1 MIHKKILVIRTN
13 HIFVDQV
20 PDAIAKCTR
29 AGIRVCMV
37 TGDHVNTARAIA
49 IKCGIIRPEQEN
61 LMYNGT
67 EFNRYIRDPDGQVRF
82 DFDPVRK

>member
-1 MIHKKILVIRTN
+1 MSIF
-13 HIFVDQV
+13 FVDQV

-37 TGDHVNTARAIA
+37 TGDHVDTARAIA
-49 IKCGIIRPEQEN
+49 IKCGIIKPQQEN

-67 EFNRYIRDPDGQVRF
+67 EFNRFIRDPDGQVGF
-82 DFDPVRK
+82 KVIFSFVMMLNNTVWTH